1 MGCEI
6 VQVAAVTAHRGWRAA
21 LHKVLIVSEVV
32 DSFVQLAALPVL
44 AALLTLGARFLC
56 ARVHS
61 G

>member
-32 DSFVQLAALPVL
+32 DGFVQLAAL
-44 AALLTLGARFLC
+44 LTLAARFLC

>member
-21 LHKVLIVSEVV
+21 LHKVLIVGEVI
-32 DSFVQLAALPVL
+32 DGFVQL